1 MSTINLNS
9 LKQEYDAKVI
19 YVKRMIKSDPKSKSY
34 WKAFLHG
41 VYAAIDHIIQC
52 YIAYEDLP
60 KMIKV
65 KSTSKKGNKYFY
77 KIGEIQ
83 VFDQIYNIYFD
94 DYGQCY
100 SLELGEGNYI
110 ALGTFNTSIV
120 PEVIYLVFKDIH
132 DKTLDSLDEIE

>member
-9 LKQEYDAKVI
+9 LKQEYDDKVI

-41 VYAAIDHIIQC
+41 VYATIDRIIQY

-60 KMIKV
+60 KMTKV
-65 KSTSKKGNKYFY
+65 KSAPKKGDKYFY

-100 SLELGEGNYI
+100 SLELSEGNYI
-110 ALGTFNTSIV
+110 ALGTFNTAIV
-120 PEVIYLVFKDIH
+120 PDVIYLVFKDIH

>member
-9 LKQEYDAKVI
+9 LKQEYDSKVT

-41 VYAAIDHIIQC
+41 VYATIDHIIQC
-52 YIAYEDLP
+52 YIDYEDLP
-60 KMIKV
+60 KMVKV
-65 KSTSKKGNKYFY
+65 ESVPKKGDKYFY

-83 VFDQIYNIYFD
+83 VFHQIYNIYFD

-100 SLELGEGNYI
+100 SLELSEGNYI
-110 ALGTFNTSIV
+110 DLGTFNTAIV
-120 PEVIYLVFKDIH
+120 PDVIYLVFRDIH
-132 DKTLDSLDEIE
+132 NKTLDSLDEIE